1 MNTEIKYLMD
11 KIAETSVQLQRLEEN
26 IIKIAAILE
35 TNGPKSFEYV
45 TREQAAKHLGMS
57 KASIDKYTRDGILE
71 KGPAGKILWK
81 SLLKLKEG
89 KQSKESVI

>member
-11 KIAETSVQLQRLEEN
+11 KMAETSVQLQRLEDN
-26 IIKIAAILE
+26 IMKITEML
-35 TNGPKSFEYV
+35 TSHGPESFDYV
-45 TREQAAKHLGMS
+45 TREQAARHLGMS

-89 KQSKESVI
+89 KQSKES

>member
-11 KIAETSVQLQRLEEN
+11 KMAETSVQLQRLEEN

-35 TNGPKSFEYV
+35 TYGPKSFEYV

-89 KQSKESVI
+89 KQSKES